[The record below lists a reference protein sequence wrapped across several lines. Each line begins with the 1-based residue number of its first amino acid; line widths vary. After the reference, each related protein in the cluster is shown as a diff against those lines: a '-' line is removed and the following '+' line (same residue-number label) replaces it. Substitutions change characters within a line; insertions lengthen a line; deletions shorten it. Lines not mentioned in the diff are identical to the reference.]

1 MEEKKE
7 QNISIKNEDVN
18 NGQGT
23 NSINKS
29 KTSLVKWIRIGC
41 EIAAV
46 CIILVLISNLSSLQG
61 KYNELS
67 ENYRILYEE
76 INPQTTDEE
85 ETTESTKS
93 EGNLNVIVRRQI
105 LH

>member
-29 KTSLVKWIRIGC
+29 KTSLVKWIRI
-41 EIAAV
+41 AKFQRY
-46 CIILVLISNLSSLQG
+46 VLFLF
-61 KYNELS
+61 
-67 ENYRILYEE
+67 
-76 INPQTTDEE
+76 
-85 ETTESTKS
+85 
-93 EGNLNVIVRRQI
+93 
-105 LH
+105 

>member
-46 CIILVLISNLSSLQG
+46 
-61 KYNELS
+61 
-67 ENYRILYEE
+67 
-76 INPQTTDEE
+76 
-85 ETTESTKS
+85 
-93 EGNLNVIVRRQI
+93 
-105 LH
+105 